1 MWQSEVVVVQ
11 ASPGAVASAPA
22 EGLPPGLSVSVT
34 VAPTNSSVA
43 APLVV
48 GAAPSPGRT
57 HLLAG
62 TVISNGTGVDTNV
75 TTTAPAAEL
84 SNITSL
90 LQLAVSSGALQQQL
104 YNAGKWRAAAQS
116 VCPALGSIYTWQQTS
131 ACSCTCAWCAWLFQ
145 LVSEDTILHA

>member
-1 MWQSEVVVVQ
+1 MAVVQ
-11 ASPGAVASAPA
+11 APPGAAASAPA

-48 GAAPSPGRT
+48 DAAPSPGQR

-62 TVISNGTGVDTNV
+62 TVIRDGTGIDTNV

-104 YNAGKWRAAAQS
+104 HNAGKWPAAAQS
-116 VCPALGSIYTWQQTS
+116 ICPALGSVRTWQQTS
-131 ACSCTCAWCAWLFQ
+131 ACSCACVWCVW
-145 LVSEDTILHA
+145 

>member
-1 MWQSEVVVVQ
+1 MWQSEVAVTQ
-11 ASPGAVASAPA
+11 APPGAAASAPA

-34 VAPTNSSVA
+34 VAPTNSSDA

-48 GAAPSPGRT
+48 DVAPSLGRR

-62 TVISNGTGVDTNV
+62 TVISNGTGIETDV

-104 YNAGKWRAAAQS
+104 HKAGKWLAAAQS
-116 VCPALGSIYTWQQTS
+116 VCSALGSVRTWQQTS
-131 ACSCTCAWCAWLFQ
+131 ACSCTCPWCAW
-145 LVSEDTILHA
+145 